1 VAALAALDHSGRP
14 RPAVETVVLARLQL
28 TQGDPTAAVHTL
40 APLLAGEP
48 GRPPLAPPLAIEASL
63 VEAVANQEL
72 ADHTAAVGA
81 LRRALDLAAPE
92 SYRRV
97 FVEGGTPVRLLLADH
112 LNWDSTHHPL
122 VGAVLERLRA
132 AEPAGPAGGGPAA
145 PAALVVPLSE
155 REQVVLRYL
164 SSRLSAGEIADEL
177 YVSLNT
183 VKTHIKSIYRKLDT
197 NRRWDAVKRAR
208 QLQLL

>member
-1 VAALAALDHSGRP
+1 LG
-14 RPAVETVVLARLQL
+14 RLQL
-28 TQGDPTAAVHTL
+28 AGGNPATALRTL
-40 APLLAGEP
+40 HPLLAGEP
-48 GRPPLAPPLAIEASL
+48 GRPAAEPAVMIEASL

-72 ADHTAAVGA
+72 ADHAGAMAA
-81 LRRALDLAAPE
+81 LRAALDLAAPE
-92 SYRRV
+92 GYRRA

-112 LNWDSTHHPL
+112 LHWDSTHHVL
-122 VGAVLERLRA
+122 VGALLERLRA
-132 AEPAGPAGGGPAA
+132 AGAAGPAGGRAAGPAE
-145 PAALVVPLSE
+145 LVVPLSE

-177 YVSLNT
+177 YVSVNT

-208 QLQLL
+208 RLQLL

>member
-1 VAALAALDHSGRP
+1 MPAPSARCGGPSTWPRP
-14 RPAVETVVLARLQL
+14 RA
-28 TQGDPTAAVHTL
+28 TAAPSSRAGRRCGSCWPITCTGT
-40 APLLAGEP
+40 APTTRWPARCWSGSR
-48 GRPPLAPPLAIEASL
+48 RPSP
-63 VEAVANQEL
+63 
-72 ADHTAAVGA
+72 
-81 LRRALDLAAPE
+81 
-92 SYRRV
+92 
-97 FVEGGTPVRLLLADH
+97 
-112 LNWDSTHHPL
+112 
-122 VGAVLERLRA
+122 
-132 AEPAGPAGGGPAA
+132 PAGPAGAAAA

>member
-1 VAALAALDHSGRP
+1 MATACAKPVAPGS
-14 RPAVETVVLARLQL
+14 PA
-28 TQGDPTAAVHTL
+28 
-40 APLLAGEP
+40 P
-48 GRPPLAPPLAIEASL
+48 GRRVPGSPASGCRAPGCPAPRRSAAEAHL
-63 VEAVANQEL
+63 LQAVADHEL
-72 ADHTAAVGA
+72 GDHAAAVGW

-92 SYRRV
+92 GYRRV

-112 LNWDSTHHPL
+112 LHWDSTHHL
-122 VGAVLERLRA
+122 LAT
-132 AEPAGPAGGGPAA
+132 

-183 VKTHIKSIYRKLDT
+183 VKTQIKSIYRSWT
-197 NRRWDAVKRAR
+197 PTAAGMPSSAPGSSSCSVRRPAAPDRGAGRAR
-208 QLQLL
+208 AGRRRRTAR

>member
-1 VAALAALDHSGRP
+1 
-14 RPAVETVVLARLQL
+14 
-28 TQGDPTAAVHTL
+28 QGDPAAAVRTL
-40 APLLAGEP
+40 APVLDDEPGEP
-48 GRPPLAPPLAIEASL
+48 APEPPLVIEAHL
-63 VEAVANQEL
+63 LRAVADQEL
-72 ADHTAAVGA
+72 GDHTAAVGR

-92 SYRRV
+92 GYRRV
-97 FVEGGTPVRLLLADH
+97 FVEGGAPVRPLLSDYLH
-112 LNWDSTHHPL
+112 WDSTHHSL
-122 VGAVLERLRA
+122 VGALLERLRA
-132 AEPAGPAGGGPAA
+132 AEPAGPAGGRPAA

-164 SSRLSAGEIADEL
+164 ASRLSAGEIADEL

>member
-1 VAALAALDHSGRP
+1 MLGRLSSPRAAHGGP
-14 RPAVETVVLARLQL
+14 
-28 TQGDPTAAVHTL
+28 HTL
-40 APLLAGEP
+40 APLLASEP
-48 GRPPLAPPLAIEASL
+48 GGPALAPSLAIEANL
-63 VEAVANQEL
+63 VAAVANREL
-72 ADHTAAVGA
+72 ADHAAAVGA

-92 SYRRV
+92 GYRRA
-97 FVEGGTPVRLLLADH
+97 FVEGGTPVRQLLADH
-112 LNWDSTHHPL
+112 LHWDNTHHPL
-122 VGAVLERLRA
+122 VGALLERLRS
-132 AEPAGPAGGGPAA
+132 AEPAG

-177 YVSLNT
+177 YVSST
-183 VKTHIKSIYRKLDT
+183 PSRPTSKGIYRKLDT

>member
-1 VAALAALDHSGRP
+1 
-14 RPAVETVVLARLQL
+14 LQL
-28 TQGDPTAAVHTL
+28 AQGDPAAAVRTL
-40 APLLAGEP
+40 DPVLDDEPGEP
-48 GRPPLAPPLAIEASL
+48 APEPPLVIEAHL
-63 VEAVANQEL
+63 LRAVADQEL
-72 ADHTAAVGA
+72 GDHAAAVGW

-92 SYRRV
+92 GYRRV
-97 FVEGGTPVRLLLADH
+97 FVEGGAPVRPLLADH
-112 LNWDSTHHPL
+112 LHWDSTHHLL
-122 VGAVLERLRA
+122 VGALLERLRA
-132 AEPAGPAGGGPAA
+132 SEPAAPAA
-145 PAALVVPLSE
+145 GRPAALVVPLSE